1 MRAHSSPEDIGQT
14 SPVSTPL
21 ISGDSE
27 FEPGFRAIA
36 GLRARA
42 LYGPCLIL
50 GILIGEA
57 LWIGLI
63 VFALVRLAGQF

>member
-21 ISGDSE
+21 IGGESE
-27 FEPGFRAIA
+27 FESGF
-36 GLRARA
+36 RARA
-42 LYGPCLIL
+42 LYGPCLLL